1 MLNYYDFVKEHPEE
15 YKQFSCKELL
25 FVICECPS
33 DFKKSED
40 WSEHNCFVYIMNGE
54 IIMHSRET
62 SWRLKEG
69 DTAFLKKGGCSIE
82 RAEHHTFCSL
92 LFYVPDSY
100 IRSFIRENIRLLRP
114 ADSAPVSRS
123 MLLPVEM
130 NEVLR
135 SYYESVISYFV
146 ANTQPPEDLLELK
159 FRELLLNTIIN
170 QANRE
175 LKAYFQKL
183 AVSNMDDL
191 EDVMER
197 NCLYNFQLHE
207 YARLCHRSLS
217 TFKRD
222 FQTVYDKPP
231 GRWLLEKRL
240 EEAHHLLLTTDKP
253 IVDVAADSGF
263 ANNTHF
269 SRAFKSYFS
278 ISPLQCRRQMSS
290 VNEHYS

>member
-1 MLNYYDFVKEHPEE
+1 MLNYYDYVREHPEE
-15 YKQFSCKELL
+15 YKQFSCKDLL

-40 WSEHNCFVYIMNGE
+40 WSEHNCFLYIMNGE
-54 IIMHSRET
+54 IIMHSRES

-69 DTAFLKKGGCSIE
+69 DTAFVKKGGCNIE

-100 IRSFIRENIRLLRP
+100 IRSFIRENVRLLRP
-114 ADSAPVSRS
+114 GDSAPVSRS

-135 SYYESVISYFV
+135 SFYESVISYFI
-146 ANTQPPEDLLELK
+146 ANAQPPEDLLELK

-175 LKAYFQKL
+175 LKGYFQKL

-197 NCLYNFQLHE
+197 NCLYNLQLHE

-222 FQTVYDKPP
+222 FQTAYAIPP

-240 EEAHHLLLTTDKP
+240 EAAHHLLLTTDKP
-253 IVDVAADSGF
+253 IVDVAAESGF

-269 SRAFKSYFS
+269 SRAFKNFYAM
-278 ISPLQCRRQMSS
+278 SPLQCRKQVTSLS
-290 VNEHYS
+290 EHYS

>member
-15 YKQFSCKELL
+15 YKQFSCRELL

-33 DFKKSED
+33 DFKGSED

-54 IIMHSRET
+54 IIMHSREA
-62 SWRLKEG
+62 SWRLRQG
-69 DTAFLKKGGCSIE
+69 DTAFLKKGGCTIE
-82 RAEHHTFCSL
+82 RSERHTFCSL

-100 IRSFIRENIRLLRP
+100 IRAFTRENIHLFNHE
-114 ADSAPVSRS
+114 DSSPVSRS
-123 MLLPVEM
+123 LLLPVAM

-135 SYYESVISYFV
+135 SFYDSVISYFV
-146 ANTQPPEDLLELK
+146 ASTQPPEDLLELK

-183 AVSNMDDL
+183 AISSMDDL

-197 NCLYNFQLHE
+197 NCLYNLQLHE

-222 FQTVYDKPP
+222 FQTVYEMPP

-240 EEAHHLLLTTDKP
+240 EAAHHSLLTTDKP
-253 IVDVAADSGF
+253 IIDVAAESGF
-263 ANNTHF
+263 ANNAHF
-269 SRAFKSYFS
+269 SRAFKNYYAM
-278 ISPLQCRRQMSS
+278 SPLQCRRQVTSIA
-290 VNEHYS
+290 EHYS

>member
-33 DFKKSED
+33 DFSKSED

-54 IIMHSRET
+54 IIMHGKDA
-62 SWRLKEG
+62 SWRLRQG
-69 DTAFLKKGGCSIE
+69 DSAFLKKGGCVIE
-82 RAEHHTFCSL
+82 RAELHTFCSL

-100 IRSFIRENIRLLRP
+100 IRAFIRENIQLLHTD
-114 ADSAPVSRS
+114 DSAPVSRS

-135 SYYESVISYFV
+135 SFYDSVISYFV
-146 ANTQPPEDLLELK
+146 ADTKPPEHLLELK
-159 FRELLLNTIIN
+159 FRELLLNTFFN

-183 AVSNMDDL
+183 ATSNMDDL

-197 NCLYNFQLHE
+197 NCLYNLQLHE

-217 TFKRD
+217 SFKRD
-222 FQTVYDKPP
+222 FQTVYDMPP

-240 EEAHHLLLTTDKP
+240 EAAHHMLLTTNKP
-253 IVDVAADSGF
+253 VVDVAAECGF
-263 ANNTHF
+263 ANHTHF
-269 SRAFKSYFS
+269 CRAFKNYYAM
-278 ISPLQCRRQMSS
+278 SPLQCRKQVTS
-290 VNEHYS
+290 VAEHYS

>member
-114 ADSAPVSRS
+114 EDSAPVSRS